1 MVMTKFPF
9 PALYNGTGPA
19 GVADIQDR
27 FAQQDAPKLSFNY
40 FVQFTFRSNSGDL
53 FSKKALGGLS
63 LQTNH
68 LPVKQS
74 SRIKPQIE
82 YDDIN
87 FYGYR
92 SKVAKKTTYGSYSL
106 TFYDDSANRVH
117 SIVDTYME
125 AVSPLTTR
133 SSADDLKEYQTI
145 GALKTGS
152 EFGIIEKI
160 ELLHVSVN
168 QQTKYKFYNPKIS
181 EIEADDLDM
190 TKSEASSIKMTFTY
204 DAYNVE
210 KGAIEPAFTLFL
222 EN

>member
-1 MVMTKFPF
+1 MSFKKFPF
-9 PALYNGTGPA
+9 PALYNGSGPA
-19 GVADIQDR
+19 GTADIQDR
-27 FAQQDAPKLSFNY
+27 FAQDESPKLSFNF
-40 FVQFTFRSNSGDL
+40 FVKFCFRSNNEDL
-53 FSKKALGGLS
+53 DPKSLGELTLES
-63 LQTNH
+63 NY

-117 SIVDTYME
+117 NIIDTYME

-133 SSADDLKEYQTI
+133 SSASDLDEYQTI
-145 GALKTGS
+145 GALKIGS

-160 ELLHVSVN
+160 ELLHASIN
-168 QQTKYKFYNPKIS
+168 QQTTYKFYNPKIS

-190 TKSEASSIKMTFTY
+190 TKSETTSIKMTFVY
-204 DAYNVE
+204 DAYNVV
-210 KGAIEPAFTLFL
+210 KK
-222 EN
+222 